1 MLFETLLQNRS
12 KLAGQFRAR
21 GIILA
26 TVATAA
32 LASEAIA
39 QTTNALKTPTSPSW
53 KWVASWTVAAQG
65 VLSSQPGSPSPD
77 LAFAI
82 PNYSIGAQEQTFR
95 LIIKPDVWE
104 NEARLRLTNIF
115 GTQPVTFGSVTV
127 AWQNNPGDITPGSL
141 RTVTFGGKTSVT
153 IPAGQELYSDPFE
166 LVQPTD

>member
-95 LIIKPDVWE
+95 LIIKPDLWE
-104 NEARLRLTNIF
+104 NEARLRLSNLY
-115 GTQPVTFGSVTV
+115 GTQPVTFGAVTV
-127 AWQNNPGDITPGSL
+127 AWQSSPGNIVPGSFS
-141 RTVTFGGKTSVT
+141 TVRFGGKTSAT
-153 IPAGQELYSDPFE
+153 TPACQDRYSDPFE
-166 LVQPTD
+166 L